1 MSNPAPPQNTPQN
14 TPQPAPPQT
23 NLIPNPLQSAVRLW
37 KTETIPESSPFTAW
51 LFVPTKD
58 AAAEAKKLMK
68 TPFLADRITTP
79 RAFAEL
85 LVRIRCPNL
94 TFITS
99 EEQIIILEK
108 LMKKTGFMQKLRKE
122 CGAAE
127 QVKEAGKE
135 TGKDAA
141 KGTVKDNIPLT
152 FVNQIVGQYYFIRL
166 NKIEVGRKT
175 AKHAAVSDLFDAYE
189 TYCREHALADNIIIL
204 KTAAE
209 LLRQEE
215 AEAKG
220 EGSIP
225 VIEKS
230 VIFGIRHPEKL
241 LEELLT
247 EIRKRDHIEMADEPQ
262 EVFSSA
268 AEETVSFVCKSRES
282 EAEQILE
289 RAAEL
294 IETGVSPSEI
304 LIITPSGAET
314 ARLVAE
320 RAADF
325 YAVLPASG
333 DLEGEDSE
341 GEDFEG
347 EDFEGKD
354 SERKDSDAE
363 ASGMAVRPLQITGVA
378 AGGAIAAHPVIQC
391 VLSALHAVSAEY
403 EIDDLESVIAS
414 PYLKAPASYGMEGKL
429 TPGILEQMSA
439 AFGTEKGEKEWLR
452 IAELVAEKCRETEE
466 DGHRNDYRRF
476 EAAAAEIPLL
486 LSWIQG
492 VFSAASDAASK
503 TFRGRAEALLQW
515 LEVAG
520 WTAPQTDAAA
530 ASAQKVFQEYL
541 TSVSGTVTGDYRC
554 SAQEFYSH
562 IFRYAL
568 SRREEPRRSLGDC
581 IRMTTL
587 RKAAGLRA
595 EYVFLAGLEAEHLPA
610 ADTVLSPFTAAE
622 TAELLAPLG
631 KDIFREEEER
641 FSSALQTARKKLYL
655 SYAESDGK
663 KQLVRSVFLN
673 GFSGFTDQ
681 DAAGSLKKEKE
692 IRHSVKKN
700 RIRAGRALRSPEKYS
715 ASLSGAA
722 GLTDP
727 ESVIRRIRAAGAGPG
742 VFEGDAKKLFAK
754 RGSGASALSPTSI
767 ETYLGCPYKWY
778 LEKHLRLFTPSE
790 IDKVSSRKGTV
801 VHAVLEEFVKT
812 FGEPVTD
819 ENIKE
824 AYEFIRKIARE
835 KFDAEKLETPE
846 WKATA
851 AWYCDDGDDER
862 WHFRPFYAFLENE
875 AELAKERWETTS
887 SRTEYKLKETI
898 EYDGFSF
905 QCNATIDRVIER
917 DAKESDAEK
926 SDGEKSSGEKPREFC
941 IIDYKSGKDL
951 PDEKRAVQLPL
962 YAAAYQKKSG
972 LTPAAGT
979 YFHINEKKTEVKP
992 AGAKKEEFS
1001 TVVECGL
1008 ENAASAAAGIRGAQ
1022 LRPMPA
1028 EGACEYC
1035 PYKRF
1040 CKSAVKSSCGGA

>member
-1 MSNPAPPQNTPQN
+1 MSN
-14 TPQPAPPQT
+14 PAPPQT

-58 AAAEAKKLMK
+58 AAAEAKKMMK

-85 LVRIRCPNL
+85 LVRTRCPNL

-122 CGAAE
+122 YHAAE
-127 QVKEAGKE
+127 SA
-135 TGKDAA
+135 KDTA
-141 KGTVKDNIPLT
+141 KDNIPLT

-166 NKIEVGRKT
+166 NNIEVGRKT

-189 TYCREHALADNIIIL
+189 TYCREHSIADNIRIL

-220 EGSIP
+220 EGKSPSP

-241 LEELLT
+241 IEELLT
-247 EIRKRDHIEMADEPQ
+247 EIRKRDHIEIADEPL

-268 AEETVSFVCKSRES
+268 AEETVSLVCKSRES

-314 ARLVAE
+314 AQLVAE
-320 RAADF
+320 RASDF
-325 YAVLPASG
+325 YVVLPASG
-333 DLEGEDSE
+333 DLDGEDSE
-341 GEDFEG
+341 G
-347 EDFEGKD
+347 KD
-354 SERKDSDAE
+354 SEGKDSDAE
-363 ASGMAVRPLQITGVA
+363 ASGMAVRPLQITGAA
-378 AGGAIAAHPVIQC
+378 AGWAIAAHPIIQC
-391 VLSALHAVSAEY
+391 VLSALHAASAEY

-414 PYLKAPASYGMEGKL
+414 PYLKAPASCGMVGKL

-439 AFGTEKGEKEWLR
+439 AFGMEKGEKEWLR

-466 DGHRNDYRRF
+466 ERHRNDYRRF
-476 EAAAAEIPLL
+476 EAAAPEIPQL
-486 LSWIQG
+486 LSWIKG
-492 VFSAASDAASK
+492 ISPAASDAASK

-515 LEVAG
+515 LEAAG
-520 WTAPQTDAAA
+520 WTEPQTDAAA
-530 ASAQKVFQEYL
+530 ASAQKVFLEYL
-541 TSVSGTVTGDYRC
+541 TSVSGTVTGYCRC
-554 SAQEFYSH
+554 SAQDFSAH
-562 IFRYAL
+562 ILRYAM
-568 SRREEPRRSLGDC
+568 SRRAEVRIIPAEC
-581 IRMTTL
+581 IRNVPL
-587 RKAAGLRA
+587 RKCAGLRA
-595 EYVFLAGLEAEHLPA
+595 DYVFLAGLEAEHLPA
-610 ADTVLSPFTAAE
+610 ADQILSPFTAAE

-631 KDIFREEEER
+631 KDTFREEEER

-727 ESVIRRIRAAGAGPG
+727 ESVISRIRAAGAVPG

-846 WKATA
+846 WKAAA

-862 WHFRPFYAFLENE
+862 GHFRPFYAFLENE
-875 AELAKERWETTS
+875 AELAKDGWETS
-887 SRTEYKLKETI
+887 SSGTEYKLKETI

-926 SDGEKSSGEKPREFC
+926 SDWEKSGGEKPREFC

-972 LTPAAGT
+972 LTPASGT
-979 YFHINEKKTEVKP
+979 YFHINEKEAGLPKP
-992 AGAKKEEFS
+992 KQGKENEKFS
-1001 TVVECGL
+1001 TAMERGL
-1008 ENAASAAAGIRGAQ
+1008 QMAAEAAAGIQNAEF
-1022 LRPMPA
+1022 RPVPDN
-1028 EGACEYC
+1028 EVCRYC
-1035 PYKRF
+1035 PYNRF
-1040 CKSAVKSSCGGA
+1040 CKSAVKSSWGGA